1 MVMTEFEYETEIGN
15 EEDNLK
21 ALRIIVKNEIGVL
34 RDITKIVA
42 DNRGNITYAQTFIIK
57 YGENKGNALVYIEI
71 ESGNFEKIREEIE
84 NLDTVIELEEEKP
97 FDKVFGK
104 RVIIFGGGALVSQV
118 ALGAISE
125 ADRHNLR
132 GERISVDT
140 MPIIGEE
147 ELAEAVKAV
156 SRLHRA
162 EILVLAGGL
171 MGGKITEEVKKLR
184 KEGIPVVALNMFG
197 TVPRVADVVI
207 SDPVMAGTLSVMH
220 ISEKAKFDIDRV
232 RGKRI

>member
-1 MVMTEFEYETEIGN
+1 M
-15 EEDNLK
+15 EENKK
-21 ALRIIVKNEIGVL
+21 ALRITVRNEIGVL
-34 RDITKIVA
+34 RDVTKIVA
-42 DNRGNITYAQTFIIK
+42 DFEGNITYAQTFIIK
-57 YGENKGNALVYIEI
+57 YGENAGNAMIYLEI
-71 ESGNFEKIREEIE
+71 ESGDFERIKKEIE
-84 NLDTVIELEEEKP
+84 KLDSVLELEEEKP
-97 FDKVFGK
+97 FEEVFGK

-171 MGGKITEEVKKLR
+171 MGGKITEEVKRLR
-184 KEGIPVVALNMFG
+184 KAGIPVIALNMFG

-207 SDPVMAGTLSVMH
+207 SDPVMAGTLAVMH
-220 ISEKAKFDIDRV
+220 ISEKAKFDLKRV